1 MSNSKIDLTKLMATL
16 AQANSAIEL
25 NRSVE
30 RRDLT
35 ISYISK
41 DGTPTT
47 RLLRVYLPESAS
59 QPIPLIF
66 TAHYEMTESSAEL
79 ALYCAKGWAVSTPLD
94 FQNAYNGQLT
104 DDDLVFNSAALT
116 AVRRLPEIDRNRIA
130 IIGGSAG
137 GYMTLML
144 SALHLGPCCAVSFS
158 GVTNIA
164 FNFTAYFEHAQGFNR
179 EALSQMNEADRA
191 DIMRRIEVMP
201 IPVLGAVG
209 DLFTPIRQNFP
220 DLSDVKRLAAFSPAN
235 LTDCFSHP
243 ILLTHFTSDVLVPI
257 DQLTRSF
264 TYQTPGE
271 SLPAGFRLRLTD
283 FDLPERLSHSLVES
297 LPADD
302 VQENLVPAPEGN
314 SDVIPV
320 FNSGKRFNITVFDE
334 GPVEA
339 VAGHQKNFGLGKQD
353 ASQYIE
359 AQFAGS
365 SRQTNWLTPA
375 KLIAMAERYH
385 GSSIQLPAYPGDDR
399 DLYGTVATHRRFVQ
413 EELTDFSQDFG
424 REALTAVSQQA
435 SRSQPEWRD
444 RLAEMVGLI
453 SL

>member
-1 MSNSKIDLTKLMATL
+1 MSNSKIDLAKLMATL
-16 AQANSAIEL
+16 AQSNTETEL
-25 NRSVE
+25 DRSVE

-35 ISYISK
+35 IAFVSK

-47 RLLRVYLPESAS
+47 RLLRVYLPEAAS
-59 QPIPLIF
+59 QPMPLIF
-66 TAHYEMTESSAEL
+66 TAHYEMPASSPEL
-79 ALYCAKGWAVSTPLD
+79 KLYCAKGWAVSTPLN

-158 GVTNIA
+158 GVTNIT
-164 FNFTAYFEHAQGFNR
+164 FNFAAYFEHAQGYNR
-179 EALSQMNEADRA
+179 EALLQLSETDRA
-191 DIMRRIEVMP
+191 DLMRRIEVMP

-209 DLFTPIRQNFP
+209 DLFSPIRENFP
-220 DLSDVKRLAAFSPAN
+220 DLADEARLAAFSPAC
-235 LTDCFSHP
+235 LTDYFSHP

-271 SLPAGFRLRLTD
+271 SLPAGFRLRLAD
-283 FDLPERLSHSLVES
+283 FDMPKRLSHSLVES
-297 LPADD
+297 LPASD
-302 VQENLVPAPEGN
+302 VQEVLVPAPEGN
-314 SDVIPV
+314 SDVIPA
-320 FNSGKRFNITVFDE
+320 FDLNKRFNITVFDE
-334 GPVEA
+334 GSVEA
-339 VAGHQKNFGLGKQD
+339 VAGHQKNYGLGKQD

-359 AQFAGS
+359 AQFARS
-365 SRQTNWLTPA
+365 SHQTNWLTPA

-385 GSSIQLPAYPGDDR
+385 GSSIQLPAYPGDDP
-399 DLYGTVATHRRFVQ
+399 DLYGTLAAHRRAVL
-413 EELTDFSQDFG
+413 EELTDFIENYG
-424 REALTAVSQQA
+424 RETLAEVSQQV
-435 SRSQPEWRD
+435 SQSHPERRD
-444 RLAEMVGLI
+444 RLAEMIKLI
-453 SL
+453 DK